1 MDECLSE
8 NQLAD
13 LLSGSDSSEHQPLR
27 AHLDHCSTC
36 LAAVAAALRASAPS
50 QSRFTIVR
58 RLGAGGM
65 GTVYE
70 AHDRERDTRVALKM
84 LRHLAPENLIRFK
97 REFRA
102 LQNLHHPNL
111 VRLGELVAED
121 DRWSF
126 TMELLEGVGFLEY
139 VRPGVAAENGVRFDD
154 ARLRHGF
161 RQLVHG
167 LDALHSVGKIHRDV
181 KPSNAMVTGEGRVV
195 VLDLGLVFD
204 QHSEG
209 DSTGGYALGTMA
221 YMAPEQARGQRVGP
235 EADWYAVGVL
245 LYQALTGQLPFA
257 GTTIEREGAGPLPA
271 G

>member
-1 MDECLSE
+1 
-8 NQLAD
+8 
-13 LLSGSDSSEHQPLR
+13 
-27 AHLDHCSTC
+27 
-36 LAAVAAALRASAPS
+36 
-50 QSRFTIVR
+50 
-58 RLGAGGM
+58 
-65 GTVYE
+65 
-70 AHDRERDTRVALKM
+70 KM

-139 VRPGVAAENGVRFDD
+139 VRPGRAADGVRFDA

-167 LDALHSVGKIHRDV
+167 LDALHSMGKIHRDV
-181 KPSNAMVTGEGRVV
+181 KPSNALVTGEGRVV

-221 YMAPEQARGQRVGP
+221 YMAPEQALGQRVGP

-245 LYQALTGQLPFA
+245 LYQALTGQLPFT
-257 GTTIEREGAGPLPA
+257 GRFIEITTQKQKGLATPPGALVPGIDPGLDELCRALLAPD
-271 G
+271 